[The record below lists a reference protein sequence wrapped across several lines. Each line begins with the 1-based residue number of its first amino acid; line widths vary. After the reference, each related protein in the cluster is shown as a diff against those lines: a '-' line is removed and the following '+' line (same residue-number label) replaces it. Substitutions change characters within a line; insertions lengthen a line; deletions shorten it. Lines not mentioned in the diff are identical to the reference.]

1 MVTSSLPAT
10 KQPPSENNLSSTT
23 SARKS
28 RRTFSR
34 LKGKTFVVKLGGSAL
49 EHQRTV
55 IQDCICL
62 HALGASI
69 VLVHGGGP
77 TINEWLAKLHIP
89 IRFKH
94 GLRVTDAQTLEIVRM
109 VLCGQINQELVA
121 MATQLDGDAVGLCG
135 TDGNIVRGHIAD
147 ESLGFVGEIDAIH
160 PMLVRQ
166 VLDDGYIPI
175 IAPLGLGP
183 DGSSLNMNADL
194 VASRLAGAL
203 QASRLT
209 FLSNIDGIYGSD
221 GSLISEMNEAEAH
234 TLIDRGVI
242 KDGMIPKVN
251 ACLHALDDVPRVQIA
266 NGCTPHVLLHTLE
279 DLPLGT
285 KFVR

>member
-1 MVTSSLPAT
+1 MATSSLSAT
-10 KQPPSENNLSSTT
+10 KPSFSENSLSSTT
-23 SARKS
+23 HASKS
-28 RRTFSR
+28 RRTFST
-34 LKGKTFVVKLGGSAL
+34 LKGKTFVVKLGGSTL
-49 EHQRTV
+49 EHQRSV

-62 HALGASI
+62 RTLGASI

-77 TINEWLAKLHIP
+77 TINEWLTKLHIP
-89 IRFKH
+89 IRFDH
-94 GLRVTDAQTLEIVRM
+94 GLRVTDAQTLEVVRM
-109 VLCGQINQELVA
+109 VLCGQINQELVT
-121 MATQLDGDAVGLCG
+121 MAAQLGGDAVGLCG

-147 ESLGFVGEIDAIH
+147 KSLGFVGEIDAIH

-203 QASRLT
+203 QASRLM

-251 ACLHALDDVPRVQIA
+251 ACLHALEDVPCVQIA
-266 NGCTPHVLLHTLE
+266 NGCTSHVLLHTLE

-285 KFVR
+285 KFVH

>member
-10 KQPPSENNLSSTT
+10 KQPLCENDLSSTT

-77 TINEWLAKLHIP
+77 VINEWLTKLHVP
-89 IRFKH
+89 IRFEH

-121 MATQLDGDAVGLCG
+121 MATQLGGDAVGLCG

-194 VASRLAGAL
+194 VASRLAAAL

-209 FLSNIDGIYGSD
+209 FLSDIDGIYGSD

-234 TLIDRGVI
+234 TLIERGVI

-251 ACLHALDDVPRVQIA
+251 ACLHALEDVPCVQIA
-266 NGCTPHVLLHTLE
+266 NGCTSHVLLHTLE